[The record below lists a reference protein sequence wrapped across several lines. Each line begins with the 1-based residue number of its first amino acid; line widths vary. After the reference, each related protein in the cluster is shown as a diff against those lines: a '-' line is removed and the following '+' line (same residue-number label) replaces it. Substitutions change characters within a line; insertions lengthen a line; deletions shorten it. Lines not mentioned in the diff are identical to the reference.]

1 MDTVNI
7 KIDVTTT
14 QGYKLVRELYGKK
27 GVEIE
32 NTDLAR
38 AEKSSLDSA
47 EREVFGSSQNTI
59 KQEATGTTYSV
70 KEVFDELKD
79 SLKKHYGADK

>member
-7 KIDVTTT
+7 KIDVTTV

-32 NTDLAR
+32 NA
-38 AEKSSLDSA
+38 
-47 EREVFGSSQNTI
+47 I
-59 KQEATGTTYSV
+59 KPETTGTTYSV

-79 SLKKHYGADK
+79 SLKKHYGEDK

>member
-7 KIDVTTT
+7 KIDVTTTT

-32 NTDLAR
+32 
-38 AEKSSLDSA
+38 
-47 EREVFGSSQNTI
+47 NTI